1 MGPMKPHHESDAD
14 TAHDTPSK
22 SQRKRE
28 SQALQDLGEALVALS
43 PERLARLDLP
53 DDLRAAVREAQ
64 RIHKFGGLRRQKQYI
79 GKLMR
84 DLDAAP
90 IRAQLDA
97 LEGHSRSQT
106 AYLHRLERWRD
117 RLLED
122 DKAMAELLGEHP
134 GADAQHLRALVRNA
148 KREAAENKPPR
159 AFRELFRALRDL
171 IPEPGAAASAAAID
185 DDTEQDTP
193 E

>member
-1 MGPMKPHHESDAD
+1 MKPHHESDGDA
-14 TAHDTPSK
+14 AHDAPSK

-53 DDLRAAVREAQ
+53 EDLRTAVREAQ

-97 LEGHSRSQT
+97 LEGHSRAQT
-106 AYLHRLERWRD
+106 VHLHRLERWRD

-122 DKAMAELLGEHP
+122 DKAMAELLADHP

-171 IPEPGAAASAAAID
+171 IPEPGGAASTAALD
-185 DDTEQDTP
+185 NDTEQDTP